1 VVRIGLIG
9 AGWRSEYYLRIAAE
23 LPWLFDIATVLTA
36 SQQSADRL
44 SADWAI
50 PTTTDLSEF
59 RAQGPYDYV
68 VVSVPR
74 AVAPEL
80 IHTLSAADIPVL
92 TETPP
97 ARDRESLR
105 ALWSAI
111 GGAPVQVAE
120 QYRFQ
125 PQHSARLAVAASGA
139 LGIVHAA
146 EVSVAHEYHG
156 VSLIRAAL
164 GIGFEPVEVTAR
176 LIPDRVVAARGRDG
190 WFDRPD
196 LIDAPRTWALLRF
209 DAGIGI
215 YDFADEQYV
224 SPIRSRHITI
234 RGTEGELRDDTVHHL
249 AEAGRSVTLSLARES
264 TGIDGDLEGSFLR
277 RIALGAEV
285 VYENQFIGARLND
298 DELAV
303 AEVMVKMA
311 HFARTGEPFYS
322 LADGCHDHYLGLLMA
337 ESAQSGR
344 AVSSSPQPWSDSVSV
359 LSRTAG

>member
-1 VVRIGLIG
+1 MRIGLIG
-9 AGWRSEYYLRIAAE
+9 AGWRSEYYLRIADE
-23 LPWLFDIATVLTA
+23 LPWLFEIAAVLTA
-36 SQQSADRL
+36 SQSSADRV
-44 SADWAI
+44 SADWAV
-50 PTTTDLSEF
+50 PTTTDLADF
-59 RAQGPYDYV
+59 LTRGPYDYV

-80 IHTLSAADIPVL
+80 IRTLSAADIPVL

-97 ARDRESLR
+97 ARDLESLT
-105 ALWSAI
+105 AVWSAV

-125 PQHSARLAVAASGA
+125 PQHAARLAVAASGS
-139 LGIVHAA
+139 LGAVHTA

-176 LIPDRVVAARGRDG
+176 LIPDRVVASRGRDG
-190 WFDRPD
+190 WLDHPEQVEATR
-196 LIDAPRTWALLRF
+196 AWSLLRF

-224 SPIRSRHITI
+224 SPIRSRHITF
-234 RGTEGELRDDTVHHL
+234 RGTEGELRDDTVHRL
-249 AEAGRSVTLSLARES
+249 AEAGRSVTLTLAREA
-264 TGIDGDLEGSFLR
+264 TGLDGDLEGNFLR
-277 RIALGAEV
+277 RIALGTDV
-285 VYENQFIGARLND
+285 VYENPFVGARLND

-303 AEVMVKMA
+303 AQVMAKMA

-337 ESAQSGR
+337 ESAQTGR
-344 AVSSSPQPWSDSVSV
+344 AVSSSAQPWGGSASV
-359 LSRTAG
+359 LSR

>member
-1 VVRIGLIG
+1 MTRIGLIG
-9 AGWRSEYYLRIAAE
+9 AGWRSEYYLRIAGE
-23 LPWLFDIATVLTA
+23 LPWLFEIAAVLTA
-36 SQQSADRL
+36 SQASADRM

-50 PTTTDLSEF
+50 PTTTDLSDF
-59 RAQGPYDYV
+59 LTRGPYDYV

-80 IHTLSAADIPVL
+80 VRALSAADIPVL

-97 ARDRESLR
+97 ARDLDSLT
-105 ALWSAI
+105 ALWSAV

-139 LGIVHAA
+139 LGIVHTA

-164 GIGFEPVEVTAR
+164 GVGFEPVEVTAR
-176 LIPDRVVAARGRDG
+176 LIPDRVVAAHGRDG
-190 WFDRPD
+190 WLDRPG
-196 LIDAPRTWALLRF
+196 LIEATRTWALLQF

-224 SPIRSRHITI
+224 SPVRSRHITF
-234 RGTEGELRDDTVHHL
+234 RGTEGELRDDTVRYV
-249 AEAGRSVTLSLARES
+249 AEAGRAATMSLSREA
-264 TGIDGDLEGSFLR
+264 TGLDGDLEGSFLR
-277 RIALGAEV
+277 RIALGTNV
-285 VYENQFIGARLND
+285 VYENPFVRARLND

-303 AEVMVKMA
+303 AEVMTKMA
-311 HFARTGEPFYS
+311 HFVRTGEPFYS
-322 LADGCHDHYLGLLMA
+322 LADGCHDHYLGLLIA
-337 ESAQSGR
+337 ESARAGR
-344 AVSSSPQPWSDSVSV
+344 AVSSSPQAWSGAVSV
-359 LSRTAG
+359 LAHPAG